1 MARETKEQKRE
12 RAARIIDALEV
23 AIPEAKIA
31 LDYGNEL
38 ELLIAVMLSAQAT
51 DVLVNKVTPALFARY
66 RTAADYA
73 AASEEALRE
82 AIRRIGLFRN
92 KAKNLKAA
100 MELIVREHGGAIP
113 RTREALQTLPGVGW
127 KTAGVVAHHAFGAHA
142 FPVDTHI
149 GRIARR
155 LALTREE
162 DPDKVERDLCAL
174 LPPERWGRAHQ
185 LVIWHGR
192 RTCIAQ
198 RPQCD
203 ACPIAADC
211 LRVGVKAKRVSKQR

>member
-1 MARETKEQKRE
+1 MARETRQAKSE
-12 RAARIIDALEV
+12 RAGRIIDALEV

-31 LDYGNEL
+31 LDYSNER
-38 ELLIAVMLSAQAT
+38 ELLIAVMLSAQTT
-51 DVLVNKVTPALFARY
+51 DALVNQVTPALFARY
-66 RTAADYA
+66 RSAADYA
-73 AASEEALRE
+73 AASEEELQGAL
-82 AIRRIGLFRN
+82 RRIGLFRN

-100 MELIVREHGGAIP
+100 MTLLARDFGGEIP
-113 RTREALQTLPGVGW
+113 RTREALQELPGVGW

-155 LALTREE
+155 LGFTRES

-185 LVIWHGR
+185 LIIWHGR
-192 RTCIAQ
+192 RTCTAL
-198 RPQCD
+198 RPRCA
-203 ACPIAADC
+203 ACPIASDC
-211 LRVGVKAKRVSKQR
+211 PRLGVKAEKKK